1 MKLTEEQKNNATK
14 QFEETIQEVNENKIE
29 YASKKGNSKVNGF
42 GDNPPNSLMQTWKDI
57 KLMINLITDYKKG
70 NYKEVPWNVIASVTG
85 AVVYFI
91 SPIDA
96 IPDLIPVA
104 GYLDDAVIIKL
115 ALDFARDDLLAYEK
129 WENRI

>member
-1 MKLTEEQKNNATK
+1 MKLTEEQKRNAKK
-14 QFEETIQEVNENKIE
+14 QFEENIKEVDEHDIE
-29 YASKKGNSKVNGF
+29 YASKKGNSKINNF
-42 GDNPPNSLMQTWKDI
+42 GDNPPNSLVKIWKDI
-57 KLMINLITDYKKG
+57 KLMINLITDYAKG

-91 SPIDA
+91 SPIDV
-96 IPDLIPVA
+96 IPDFIPVA

-129 WENRI
+129 WKNRI

>member
-129 WENRI
+129 WKNRI